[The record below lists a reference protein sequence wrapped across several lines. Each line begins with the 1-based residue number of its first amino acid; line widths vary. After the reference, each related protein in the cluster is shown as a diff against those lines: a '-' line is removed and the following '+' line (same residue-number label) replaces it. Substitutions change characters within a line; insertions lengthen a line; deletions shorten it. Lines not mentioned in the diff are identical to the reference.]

1 MEAIKFLLKKIINRS
16 LFKMFIIYLLR
27 NKLISKRFKNLI
39 ELDGMHYIYKTKIK
53 VYNDKK
59 DAVTRDLC
67 IFGIPKKEKE
77 IFDKFI
83 FEVRNAID
91 LSHMDHI
98 RLRLLKYQLIGILI
112 VSCLLH

>member
-1 MEAIKFLLKKIINRS
+1 MEAIKFLLKKIINIS
-16 LFKMFIIYLLR
+16 LFKIFIIYLLR

-39 ELDGMHYIYKTKIK
+39 ELDGMHYIYKSEIK

-67 IFGIPKKEKE
+67 IFGIPKKEKK

-83 FEVRNAID
+83 FEVRNAKSFLNVGLVQVFILCLH
-91 LSHMDHI
+91 LSKTA
-98 RLRLLKYQLIGILI
+98 KYQL
-112 VSCLLH
+112 